1 MPFPRSFT
9 CVFMYLVNKSFLI
22 GHLLRTRQ
30 CAMHG
35 GAAFSEERG
44 VPPGTYSLIKRGLW
58 EMNNKTGTP

>member
-1 MPFPRSFT
+1 MPFPRSFA

-30 CAMHG
+30 CAMHE

-44 VPPGTYSLIKRGLW
+44 SHLELTLSLREAYGK
-58 EMNNKTGTP
+58 